1 LKYEAELFVSCAAW
15 KNLYELEEE
24 LTMEEMFL
32 LYNASKHQFTMTL
45 KGQAAAMGAEIDW
58 DEDWYDPEPPKKP
71 EAIGGNEVRFL
82 PIGLGY
88 EAGS

>member
-1 LKYEAELFVSCAAW
+1 MEDQ
-15 KNLYELEEE
+15 
-24 LTMEEMFL
+24 LTMEELFL
-32 LYNASKHQFTMTL
+32 LYNASKHQFTMSL
-45 KGQAAAMGAEIDW
+45 KAQAAAMGAEIDW

-88 EAGS
+88 ESSS